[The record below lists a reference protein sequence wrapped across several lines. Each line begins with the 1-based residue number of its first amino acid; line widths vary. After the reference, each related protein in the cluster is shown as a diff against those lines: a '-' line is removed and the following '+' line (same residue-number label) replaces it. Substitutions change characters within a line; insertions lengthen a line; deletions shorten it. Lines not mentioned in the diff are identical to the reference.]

1 MRVALRHRNELLA
14 VDVKAERG
22 GYRVAVD
29 GQQYLVE
36 VKQLDNATLVLS
48 VDGCA
53 YRVEIARNG
62 HQRFVAVGGEVY
74 AFVPERPTST
84 HTVAT
89 MAAAEVTAPMPGKV
103 LQVLVQPGDRVEV
116 GDGLLV
122 VEAMKMETRLVAE
135 AAATVAEVRA
145 AAGDMVQGGQVLV
158 VLKYD

>member
-1 MRVALRHRNELLA
+1 MQRMGSTGQRPRAQHQLYSPPGRLWGIGDWGRPSMRVALRHRNESLA

-29 GQQYLVE
+29 GQQHVVD

-74 AFVPERPTST
+74 A
-84 HTVAT
+84 
-89 MAAAEVTAPMPGKV
+89 
-103 LQVLVQPGDRVEV
+103 
-116 GDGLLV
+116 
-122 VEAMKMETRLVAE
+122 
-135 AAATVAEVRA
+135 
-145 AAGDMVQGGQVLV
+145 
-158 VLKYD
+158 